1 MLGAA
6 IWEPLTRMTLQ
17 ITESKLQ
24 GPKGTGVTLAARSL
38 HPQACRAL
46 PGTLG
51 PLAGTGAESVRL
63 LGVSACCLICLAPS
77 PVILGQWYL
86 VETEYSLQA

>member
-6 IWEPLTRMTLQ
+6 VWEPFTQVTLQ
-17 ITESKLQ
+17 ITQSKLQ
-24 GPKGTGVTLAARSL
+24 GPKGTGVPLAARSL
-38 HPQACRAL
+38 HPRACRAL

-51 PLAGTGAESVRL
+51 PLAGTGAASVRL
-63 LGVSACCLICLAPS
+63 LGVSARCLICLAAS